1 LPSLNLVQSIV
12 HFFMK
17 HFVSLIRLKHW
28 VKNLFVFI
36 PAFFAGVLFDPQ
48 NVALL
53 IGGFFCFSFVAS
65 AIYVINDYRDIEVDR
80 NHPEKKNRPL
90 ASGAISPAVG
100 FVIAALLLVSG
111 IGLAFYI
118 NQNFLYV
125 VLIYLGINL
134 GYSLGLKNISI
145 LDIMMVA
152 SGFLLRTLAG
162 GFIVGVPIS
171 NWLLIMVFLGAL
183 FIALAKRLDDL
194 LIAEASGNIS
204 RKSVKNY
211 NLNFIHSGITMISGV
226 SMVSYIMYT
235 ISEEVT
241 TRLHSEH
248 LYFTAIFVAAG
259 ILRYLQ
265 IALVENNSGSPTK
278 ILLTDRFIISTVLGW
293 ILSFYVIIYMAKGL

>member
-1 LPSLNLVQSIV
+1 
-12 HFFMK
+12 MK

-36 PAFFAGVLFDPQ
+36 PAFFAGVLFDAQ
-48 NVALL
+48 NLALL

-65 AIYVINDYRDIEVDR
+65 AIYIINDYRDIEVDR

-90 ASGAISPAVG
+90 ASGAISVPVGFAVG
-100 FVIAALLLVSG
+100 AILLVGG
-111 IGLAFYI
+111 IGLAYFI
-118 NQNFLYV
+118 NQYFLYII
-125 VLIYLGINL
+125 LMYLVINL

-162 GFIVGVPIS
+162 GFIVDVHITE
-171 NWLLIMVFLGAL
+171 WLLIMVFLGAL

-204 RKSVKNY
+204 RKVKNY
-211 NLNFIHSGITMISGV
+211 NLNFIYSGITMISGV
-226 SMVSYIMYT
+226 TMVSYIMYT
-235 ISEEVT
+235 ISPDVT
-241 TRLHSEH
+241 ERLHSKH
-248 LYFTAIFVAAG
+248 LYFTAIFVVAG

-265 IALVENNSGSPTK
+265 ITLVENKSGSPTK

-293 ILSFYVIIYMAKGL
+293 ILSFYVIIYMANGL

>member
-1 LPSLNLVQSIV
+1 
-12 HFFMK
+12 MK

-36 PAFFAGVLFDPQ
+36 PAFFGGVLFDPQ
-48 NVALL
+48 KVLYL

-65 AIYVINDYRDIEVDR
+65 AIYIINDYRDIDVDR

-90 ASGAISPAVG
+90 ASGAISVPVAFTVC
-100 FVIAALLLVSG
+100 VLLVVTG

-125 VLIYLGINL
+125 ILTYLVINL

-152 SGFLLRTLAG
+152 SGFLLRTLGG
-162 GFIVGVPIS
+162 GFIADVPIS
-171 NWLLIMVFLGAL
+171 SWLLIMVFLGAL

-204 RKSVKNY
+204 RKVKNY
-211 NLNFIHSGITMISGV
+211 NLNFIHSGITMISSV

-235 ISEEVT
+235 ISKEVT
-241 TRLHSEH
+241 DRLKSEH
-248 LYFTAIFVAAG
+248 LYITAIFVVAG

-265 IALVENNSGSPTK
+265 ITLVENNSGSPTK

>member
-1 LPSLNLVQSIV
+1 
-12 HFFMK
+12 MK
-17 HFVSLIRLKHW
+17 HLIKLIRLKHW

-36 PAFFAGVLFDPQ
+36 PAFFAGVLFDQ
-48 NVALL
+48 HNLILL
-53 IGGFFCFSFVAS
+53 IGGFFSFSFVAS
-65 AIYVINDYRDIEVDR
+65 SIYIINDYRDIEVDR

-90 ASGAISPAVG
+90 ASGAVG
-100 FVIAALLLVSG
+100 VPLAFIVWGFLLVIG
-111 IGLAFYI
+111 IGIAYLIDPVDYH
-118 NQNFLYV
+118 FLYII
-125 VLIYLGINL
+125 LIYLVINT

-162 GFIVGVPIS
+162 GVIVDVALS

-194 LIAEASGNIS
+194 LISEASGNIS

-211 NLNFIHSGITMISGV
+211 NLNFIYSGITMISGV
-226 SMVSYIMYT
+226 SMVSYIMYS
-235 ISEEVT
+235 ISPEVT
-241 TRLHSEH
+241 ERLKSEH
-248 LYFTAIFVAAG
+248 LYITAIFVIAG

-265 IALVENNSGSPTK
+265 ITLVENKSGSPTK

-293 ILSFYVIIYMAKGL
+293 VLSFYVIIYMAKSL

>member
-1 LPSLNLVQSIV
+1 
-12 HFFMK
+12 MK

-36 PAFFAGVLFDPQ
+36 PAFFAGVLFDSH
-48 NVALL
+48 NLGVL

-90 ASGAISPAVG
+90 ASGAISPSVG
-100 FVIAALLLVSG
+100 FVIAAVLLVSG
-111 IGLAFYI
+111 IGLAFFI
-118 NQNFLYV
+118 DQNFLYV
-125 VLIYLGINL
+125 ILIYLVINL

-162 GFIVGVPIS
+162 GFIVHVNITE
-171 NWLLIMVFLGAL
+171 WLLIMVFLGAL

-204 RKSVKNY
+204 RKVKNY
-211 NLNFIHSGITMISGV
+211 NLNFIYSGITMISGV
-226 SMVSYIMYT
+226 TMVSYIMYT
-235 ISEEVT
+235 ISPDVT
-241 TRLHSEH
+241 ERLHSKH
-248 LYFTAIFVAAG
+248 LYFTAIFVVAG

-265 IALVENNSGSPTK
+265 ITLVENKSGSPTK

>member
-1 LPSLNLVQSIV
+1 
-12 HFFMK
+12 MK

-36 PAFFAGVLFDPQ
+36 PAFFAGVLFDAQ
-48 NVALL
+48 NLTLL

-65 AIYVINDYRDIEVDR
+65 AIYIINDYRDIEVDR

-90 ASGAISPAVG
+90 ASGAISVPVGFAVG
-100 FVIAALLLVSG
+100 TILLVGG
-111 IGLAFYI
+111 IGLAYFI
-118 NQNFLYV
+118 NQYFLYII
-125 VLIYLGINL
+125 LIYLVINL

-162 GFIVGVPIS
+162 GFIVDVHITE
-171 NWLLIMVFLGAL
+171 WLLIMVFLGAL

-204 RKSVKNY
+204 RKVKNY
-211 NLNFIHSGITMISGV
+211 NLNFIYSGITMISGV
-226 SMVSYIMYT
+226 TMVSYIMYT
-235 ISEEVT
+235 ISPDVT
-241 TRLHSEH
+241 ERLHSKH
-248 LYFTAIFVAAG
+248 LYFTAIFVVAG

-265 IALVENNSGSPTK
+265 ITLVENKSGSPTK

-293 ILSFYVIIYMAKGL
+293 ILSFYVIIYMANGL